1 MDSDVESLK
10 QGIVKTSNNKA
21 KASYTILLVGETGV
35 GKSSFLQ
42 LIANVFAG
50 NNIDHYNYDVIDH
63 SNEQGGTHNHTQTNS
78 VRLYKFTSK
87 NGVVVS
93 PWRL

>member
-1 MDSDVESLK
+1 MDSDVEFLK
-10 QGIVKTSNNKA
+10 QGIVKTSNKA

-35 GKSSFLQ
+35 GKSSFLE

-50 NNIDHYNYDVIDH
+50 NNIDHYNYDVLDH
-63 SNEQGGTHNHTQTNS
+63 SNEQGGTNNHIQTNS
-78 VRLYKFTSK
+78 VRLYEFTSK

-93 PWRL
+93 PWRP